1 MRARIRRWLR
11 SLREILKIANSW
23 FGKWRKNLPR
33 LHGVILLGQRG
44 LSEIGD
50 LEPVNIE
57 KGLKVQNSWLLHELL
72 TLGKYKCE

>member
-1 MRARIRRWLR
+1 MEKEPTKAT
-11 SLREILKIANSW
+11 
-23 FGKWRKNLPR
+23 
-33 LHGVILLGQRG
+33 VILLGQRG